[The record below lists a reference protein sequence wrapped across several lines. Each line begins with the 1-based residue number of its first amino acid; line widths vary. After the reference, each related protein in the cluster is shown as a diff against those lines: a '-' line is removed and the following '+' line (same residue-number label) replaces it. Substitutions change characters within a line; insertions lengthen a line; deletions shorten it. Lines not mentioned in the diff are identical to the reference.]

1 MAYEKILLAKKD
13 GLATLTFNAPDRLNA
28 VSRKMIAEI
37 KLCWEDLAADSAVR
51 AVLLTGSGRGF
62 CAGADLADPD
72 REASATADSGAALEK
87 YFNPVIRLM
96 RGLPKPI
103 VSAVNGVAAGVGMS
117 FVLASDIAIAAKSAS
132 FLQAFARI
140 GLLPDGGST
149 WFLPR
154 LVGEQRAR
162 ALAMLAPQI
171 PAEQAKEWG
180 LIWDVVE
187 DGELMTTATELA
199 RRLAEGPSMSLSRIK
214 EAMNRAS
221 KNDLGQQLDV
231 ERDFQREAAARISR
245 KASRP
250 SLPSASP
257 SSRASRGETTMT
269 TPHKEITSGLK
280 FPEGPVAMPD
290 GSVILVEI
298 ARQTLTRVMPDGKQH
313 VIARLG
319 GGPNG
324 AAMGPKG
331 KIYVTNN
338 GGFNWIERPGGRLFP
353 GTVSAD
359 YKGGSIQVVD
369 PETGK
374 FETLYHSCDGRKLN
388 GPNDLV
394 FDDAGGFWFTDLGK
408 TRERDNDRGAVY
420 YAKADGS
427 KIEEKVFPLER
438 PNGCGLSPDEKT
450 LYVVETPTARCWAF
464 ELSAPGVIKDANGPY
479 RGEKGRVIAGLGGYQ
494 MFDSLAVDSAGHIC
508 VATLI
513 TGAVSDIS
521 PDGKSVV
528 QYKLPDPMVTNVCF
542 GAADLRTAFATLSM
556 TGKLVSFEWPRPG
569 LKLEYLNK

>member
-13 GLATLTFNAPDRLNA
+13 GLATLTFNAPERLNA

-96 RGLPKPI
+96 RALPKPI

-171 PAEQAKEWG
+171 TAEQAKEWG

-187 DGELMTTATELA
+187 DGELMKTATELA
-199 RRLAEGPSMSLSRIK
+199 RRLADGPSMSLARIK

-231 ERDFQREAAARISR
+231 ERDFQRELGRSEDFKEGVAAFLA
-245 KASRP
+245 K
-250 SLPSASP
+250 
-257 SSRASRGETTMT
+257 
-269 TPHKEITSGLK
+269 
-280 FPEGPVAMPD
+280 
-290 GSVILVEI
+290 
-298 ARQTLTRVMPDGKQH
+298 RQP
-313 VIARLG
+313 AF
-319 GGPNG
+319 
-324 AAMGPKG
+324 KG
-331 KIYVTNN
+331 K
-338 GGFNWIERPGGRLFP
+338 
-353 GTVSAD
+353 
-359 YKGGSIQVVD
+359 
-369 PETGK
+369 
-374 FETLYHSCDGRKLN
+374 
-388 GPNDLV
+388 
-394 FDDAGGFWFTDLGK
+394 
-408 TRERDNDRGAVY
+408 
-420 YAKADGS
+420 
-427 KIEEKVFPLER
+427 
-438 PNGCGLSPDEKT
+438 
-450 LYVVETPTARCWAF
+450 
-464 ELSAPGVIKDANGPY
+464 
-479 RGEKGRVIAGLGGYQ
+479 
-494 MFDSLAVDSAGHIC
+494 
-508 VATLI
+508 
-513 TGAVSDIS
+513 
-521 PDGKSVV
+521 
-528 QYKLPDPMVTNVCF
+528 
-542 GAADLRTAFATLSM
+542 
-556 TGKLVSFEWPRPG
+556 
-569 LKLEYLNK
+569 